1 MSGIFYMM
9 YAKSTGI
16 QNAISNQFHN
26 LELVSCVLLNVEC
39 LKLPYKETQGGSEDS
54 WTWNLIGKIKG

>member
-54 WTWNLIGKIKG
+54 